1 MRPAIDGSHRVR
13 LADGA
18 EVEVEP
24 VLEAMRRYLD
34 AEYTPEKDA
43 DDDRACTPTSS
54 GASRTRCRPRGA
66 AMIFASWG
74 ACKHHHSDLMHRSFA
89 LLMALTGNQGRPGG
103 GLRIASWWTLS
114 GFEQMSA
121 RYEIAWWQNLMLKMA
136 GRLPV
141 REIER
146 LMTERTREEPF
157 TPLMPW
163 LYVHAGYAETAGRDD
178 YNDPKAGVTIDAAM
192 KESIDKG
199 WIPIYPPPGTDPKVF
214 IFSAPNPLRRWP
226 TPQIARKHLWPKLD
240 LIVNVNFRL
249 CTTGMHSD
257 LLLPAAGYYEKEGI
271 KYTQAY
277 LPYVILGDKAV
288 EPLGEARSEWS
299 IFGSLARRIQER
311 AIARGVEPAKDSF
324 GKDVDFKTIFDQW
337 SDGGRFDPDDFRTG
351 MKYIFENSEMLR
363 DTTWDEAVKRGVVPV
378 LVNGHY
384 SSVSAICTDQ
394 DISQPLYPHAWQ
406 VEQKE
411 PWPTLTGRQ
420 QFYID
425 HDWYLR
431 AGEAFPVHKD
441 PPAAGG
447 NYPLKLTG
455 GHTRWS
461 IHAIWRDSELM
472 LRLQRG
478 EPVVYLNA
486 LDARERAIADNDR
499 VRVYNDVGAFQALR
513 QAERERAAR
522 PSDHLPRLGAVSASR
537 STRPAGAG
545 RRAVEGAASRRRL
558 WPATLSRRL
567 RRTRVTPRAARRS
580 RWSGHDEPVAMRASA
595 GGASSRPPRPEAIA
609 LGLLRLTVL
618 APTPEGAAADG
629 SGGTREYGDWRDVY
643 VGRWRWDRVAHG
655 THTNANC
662 VSACSWN
669 LYVRDDVV
677 WREEQLGAYDPGV
690 AGCPDFNP
698 RGCQKGACASDL
710 FTRPQRLRYPLVRVG
725 ARGEGRFKR
734 VSWDEA
740 LDRIAE
746 AMVTALAK
754 QGGSGLLLEAGPE
767 MDYGPHTAAPL
778 RLFKL
783 LGAPITDA
791 MAMIGDVAFGGTI
804 TLGTPHVG
812 GSSDDWFRSKLIVLW
827 AFNPVST
834 RIPDAHFLTEARYG
848 GAKVIN
854 IAPDYS
860 PSTVHADGWL
870 NPRAGTDAALALAAV
885 QVIVAENLHDEA
897 YIRSQTDLPLL
908 VRSDD
913 GRFLRGADVRR
924 GGGEEGF
931 YAWDPRAGAIA
942 EAPGARGASA
952 TTLDWG
958 GIEPALRGRFR
969 VRLADG
975 HEVEVRPVFDLL
987 VERLNA
993 DSTPEQAAAI
1003 TGVSAESI
1011 RRFARD
1017 FAGAEAA
1024 LILSQYGACKFYHSD
1039 LLQRAQIL
1047 LASVTGNIGK
1057 AGGGWHS
1064 ASFVGMEGM
1073 AVLAM
1078 QRELGIKDLVMLA
1091 VRSYFRDAEENLAD
1105 FSRYF
1110 VPSGLWHYVHGGLDS
1125 TSAVPAYGD
1134 PMLPEGPGAYVDE
1147 ALAKG
1152 WYPVRRGA
1160 APAVVVNIFGNV
1172 LRHSRRGR
1180 RLREYLWPKI
1190 DTVVTVDFR
1199 MSETALHS
1207 DVVLPAAGWYEK
1219 VGFKYIP
1226 AYIPYVTLGDRA
1238 VPPAAESKPEW
1249 EICHLLATRVAGKA
1263 RSRGGLTYRDYLD
1276 VERSL
1281 DDLDEAFSDGGR
1293 FGPHD
1298 EEKLADFVLSVSQ
1311 ASKGTDLATLR
1322 EHGHVRIASVGTQ
1335 GGTTGIY
1342 SDYSPTEPIVPMR
1355 WFVEK
1360 KQPYPTA
1367 HRAPAVLH
1375 RPSLVSRARRS
1386 VAAVQSPAGGRRGLS
1401 AHALRRAHTLEH
1413 PRHVARPRPDVAPTA
1428 RRARRAD
1435 RRGRRSDARHR

>member
-1 MRPAIDGSHRVR
+1 MKTRG
-13 LADGA
+13 
-18 EVEVEP
+18 
-24 VLEAMRRYLD
+24 D
-34 AEYTPEKDA
+34 A
-43 DDDRACTPTSS
+43 RF
-54 GASRTRCRPRGA
+54 GR
-66 AMIFASWG
+66 
-74 ACKHHHSDLMHRSFA
+74 RSF
-89 LLMALTGNQGRPGG
+89 
-103 GLRIASWWTLS
+103 
-114 GFEQMSA
+114 
-121 RYEIAWWQNLMLKMA
+121 LK
-136 GRLPV
+136 
-141 REIER
+141 
-146 LMTERTREEPF
+146 
-157 TPLMPW
+157 
-163 LYVHAGYAETAGRDD
+163 
-178 YNDPKAGVTIDAAM
+178 AA
-192 KESIDKG
+192 
-199 WIPIYPPPGTDPKVF
+199 
-214 IFSAPNPLRRWP
+214 A
-226 TPQIARKHLWPKLD
+226 
-240 LIVNVNFRL
+240 
-249 CTTGMHSD
+249 
-257 LLLPAAGYYEKEGI
+257 
-271 KYTQAY
+271 
-277 LPYVILGDKAV
+277 
-288 EPLGEARSEWS
+288 
-299 IFGSLARRIQER
+299 
-311 AIARGVEPAKDSF
+311 
-324 GKDVDFKTIFDQW
+324 
-337 SDGGRFDPDDFRTG
+337 
-351 MKYIFENSEMLR
+351 
-363 DTTWDEAVKRGVVPV
+363 
-378 LVNGHY
+378 
-384 SSVSAICTDQ
+384 
-394 DISQPLYPHAWQ
+394 
-406 VEQKE
+406 
-411 PWPTLTGRQ
+411 
-420 QFYID
+420 
-425 HDWYLR
+425 
-431 AGEAFPVHKD
+431 
-441 PPAAGG
+441 
-447 NYPLKLTG
+447 TG
-455 GHTRWS
+455 G
-461 IHAIWRDSELM
+461 
-472 LRLQRG
+472 
-478 EPVVYLNA
+478 V
-486 LDARERAIADNDR
+486 
-499 VRVYNDVGAFQALR
+499 
-513 QAERERAAR
+513 
-522 PSDHLPRLGAVSASR
+522 
-537 STRPAGAG
+537 
-545 RRAVEGAASRRRL
+545 
-558 WPATLSRRL
+558 
-567 RRTRVTPRAARRS
+567 
-580 RWSGHDEPVAMRASA
+580 
-595 GGASSRPPRPEAIA
+595 A

-618 APTPEGAAADG
+618 APTPEGAAEDG

-725 ARGEGRFKR
+725 KRGEGRFKR
-734 VSWDEA
+734 VPWDEA

-746 AMVTALAK
+746 AMVSALAK

-783 LGAPITDA
+783 IGAPITDA

-827 AFNPVST
+827 AFNPIST

-870 NPRAGTDAALALAAV
+870 NPRPGTDAALALAAV
-885 QVIVAENLHDEA
+885 QVILAENRHDEA

-924 GGGEEGF
+924 GGSEEVF

-969 VRLADG
+969 ARLADG
-975 HEVEVRPVFDLL
+975 REVELRPVFDLL

-993 DSTPEQAAAI
+993 DSTPERAAAI
-1003 TGVSAESI
+1003 TGVSADSI
-1011 RRFARD
+1011 RRFARE
-1017 FAGAEAA
+1017 FAGAESA

-1091 VRSYFRDAEENLAD
+1091 VRSYFRDAEANLAD

-1160 APAVVVNIFGNV
+1160 APGVVVNIFGNV

-1180 RLREYLWPKI
+1180 RLREHLWPKI

-1199 MSETALHS
+1199 MSETALMS

-1226 AYIPYVTLGDRA
+1226 AFIPYVTLGDRA

-1276 VERSL
+1276 VERRL

-1355 WFVEK
+1355 WFVEG
-1360 KQPYPTA
+1360 KQPYPTLTGRQQFYIDHRWFLQLDEALPRYKTPPAAGGDYPLTLSGGHTRWSIHAMWRDHDLMLRLQRGQPVVLIGAVDAATRGIGDHQRVRIYNDVQSVNA
-1367 HRAPAVLH
+1367 HAKVVASAPSGFVTVYHAWEPFQFAGHATHQDLAPAPLKVTQL
-1375 RPSLVSRARRS
+1375 
-1386 VAAVQSPAGGRRGLS
+1386 AADYGHLGWRY
-1401 AHALRRAHTLEH
+1401 AHYE
-1413 PRHVARPRPDVAPTA
+1413 PGQV
-1428 RRARRAD
+1428 D
-1435 RRGRRSDARHR
+1435 RDTRVEIERLA